1 MESQGIKSQKKH
13 IKALKKKKKKCVASE
28 LFLLLL
34 PGPVWFV
41 IAALSSFCIC
51 AFFHSSPWLC
61 TE

>member
-1 MESQGIKSQKKH
+1 MESQGIKSQRKH
-13 IKALKKKKKKCVASE
+13 IKAFLKNA
-28 LFLLLL
+28 LLLNFFLPLL
-34 PGPVWFV
+34 PGPIWFV